1 MNFCLACLA
10 EDRTQGFCMLGK
22 CSSTERHPDPLGELL
37 MATAAVEL
45 LLFSSMF
52 FYYKYSI
59 SLSQASSSQFW
70 GLPWRQHPTWL
81 AAYFAHVQAAQ
92 TAAPSF
98 WDMSVPPL
106 TAEVELLFLTSKGTR
121 MDHSKEHSGVQNQEA
136 MPSSLQEISFMW
148 LLHFEEWCQNHF

>member
-1 MNFCLACLA
+1 MAFRGGTRDQTHDLEFAKQVLMPLNQTPSPPQRLLKTGICFLGFATTIKVTVNFCLACLA

-59 SLSQASSSQFW
+59 SLSQASSSQF
-70 GLPWRQHPTWL
+70 
-81 AAYFAHVQAAQ
+81 
-92 TAAPSF
+92 
-98 WDMSVPPL
+98 
-106 TAEVELLFLTSKGTR
+106 
-121 MDHSKEHSGVQNQEA
+121 
-136 MPSSLQEISFMW
+136 
-148 LLHFEEWCQNHF
+148 